1 VRKIHLI
8 PNETKDHLLTP
19 HEIQLNKIRHNLFDS
34 YTAFIDENGD
44 DINLEEFYVH
54 LRHVSLDVYS
64 IAKGIAA
71 DLQKQ
76 EFEKELL

>member
-1 VRKIHLI
+1 MRKIRVI
-8 PNETKDHLLTP
+8 PNETKDHPLTP
-19 HEIQLNKIRHNLFDS
+19 HEIQLNKIRHDLFAS

-44 DINLEEFYVH
+44 DIDLEEFYVH
-54 LRHVSLDVYS
+54 LRHVSLEVYG